1 MRYQG
6 ISGDLEYQLASLKE
20 RHRFVDKILDIV
32 LRLNDFSSVAGV
44 TVSPEEVLEETLK
57 RMKGL
62 FQCSSAGFFLIDEG
76 ASFSLSSHEGNPS
89 VLEREKAILVGDG
102 SFAWALHRNKPTLI
116 KSSDGKNTILLHSMT
131 TSSRT
136 MGIFLGL
143 ISSEKGAL
151 LDSHLY
157 FVTVVLN
164 SAASVLQ
171 YLELF
176 SMVRGLN
183 DSLKKKVGE
192 LTKSEGE
199 LMVYKEKLEKL
210 VDLRTAELGDA
221 NSRLSRSL
229 LGVVD
234 AMGKVVE
241 SRDPYT
247 AGHQKRV
254 ASIASTIARRL
265 GLSEDEVEGIRV
277 AGLVHDIGKIA
288 IPAEILTKPA
298 KLNKLEFRMVQTHPD
313 AGYDMLQSID
323 FPWPVAD
330 MVRQHHERMDGS
342 GYPRG
347 LEGDEIIIGARCLA
361 VADVVE
367 AISSHRPY
375 RPGLGLEEVKLELK
389 SNEGTGYDPQ
399 VVAVCL
405 AMIEEEGFYETYLS

>member
-1 MRYQG
+1 
-6 ISGDLEYQLASLKE
+6 
-20 RHRFVDKILDIV
+20 
-32 LRLNDFSSVAGV
+32 
-44 TVSPEEVLEETLK
+44 
-57 RMKGL
+57 
-62 FQCSSAGFFLIDEG
+62 
-76 ASFSLSSHEGNPS
+76 
-89 VLEREKAILVGDG
+89 
-102 SFAWALHRNKPTLI
+102 
-116 KSSDGKNTILLHSMT
+116 
-131 TSSRT
+131 
-136 MGIFLGL
+136 
-143 ISSEKGAL
+143 
-151 LDSHLY
+151 
-157 FVTVVLN
+157 VTVVLN

-176 SMVRGLN
+176 SMVKGLN
-183 DSLKKKVGE
+183 DSLERKVDQ
-192 LTKSEGE
+192 LTKSERE
-199 LMVYKEKLEKL
+199 LTVYKDKLERL
-210 VDLRTAELGDA
+210 VDLRTAELGEA

-247 AGHQKRV
+247 AGHQRRV

-265 GLSEDEVEGIRV
+265 GLSEDDVEGVRI

-298 KLNKLEFRMVQTHPD
+298 RLNKLEFRMVQTHPD

-323 FPWPVAD
+323 FPWPVAE

-347 LEGDEIIIGARCLA
+347 IKGDEILIGARCLA

-375 RPGLGLEEVKLELK
+375 RPGLGLEEARLELET
-389 SNEGTGYDPQ
+389 NRGTIYDPQ
-399 VVAVCL
+399 VVDVCIS
-405 AMIEEEGFYETYLS
+405 MMDEGDFMEIYLS

>member
-6 ISGDLEYQLASLKE
+6 ISGDLEYQLATLKE

-32 LRLNDFSSVAGV
+32 LRLNDFSSVTGV
-44 TVSPEEVLEETLK
+44 TVSPEEVLEETL
-57 RMKGL
+57 RRLKGL
-62 FQCSSAGFFLIDEG
+62 FQCSSAGFFLIDSD
-76 ASFSLSSHEGNPS
+76 ASFNLSSHEGDPS
-89 VLEREKAILVGDG
+89 ILEKEKAILVGDG

-116 KSSDGKNTILLHSMT
+116 RSSDGKNTVLLHSMT

-136 MGIFLGL
+136 MGMFLGI
-143 ISSEKGAL
+143 ISSEKGTL

-176 SMVRGLN
+176 SMVKGLN
-183 DSLKKKVGE
+183 NSLERKVDQ
-192 LTKSEGE
+192 LTKSERE
-199 LMVYKEKLEKL
+199 LTVYKDKLERL
-210 VDLRTAELGDA
+210 VDLRTAELGEA

-247 AGHQKRV
+247 AGHQRRV

-265 GLSEDEVEGIRV
+265 GLSEDDVEGVRI

-298 KLNKLEFRMVQTHPD
+298 RLNKLEFRMVQTHPD

-323 FPWPVAD
+323 FPWPVAE

-347 LEGDEIIIGARCLA
+347 IKGDEILIGARCLA

-375 RPGLGLEEVKLELK
+375 RPGLGLEEARLELET
-389 SNEGTGYDPQ
+389 NRGTIYDPQ
-399 VVAVCL
+399 VVDVCIS
-405 AMIEEEGFYETYLS
+405 MMDEGDFMEIYLS

>member
-6 ISGDLEYQLASLKE
+6 ISGDLEYQLATLKE

-44 TVSPEEVLEETLK
+44 TVTPEEVLKETL
-57 RMKGL
+57 RRLKGL
-62 FQCSSAGFFLIDEG
+62 FQCSSAGFFLIDVD
-76 ASFSLSSHEGNPS
+76 ASFNLSSHEGDPYI
-89 VLEREKAILVGDG
+89 LEKEKAILVGDG

-116 KSSDGKNTILLHSMT
+116 RSSDGRNTVLLHSMT

-136 MGIFLGL
+136 MGMFLGI
-143 ISSEKGAL
+143 ISSEKGTL

-176 SMVRGLN
+176 SMVKGLN
-183 DSLKKKVGE
+183 YSLERKVDQ
-192 LTKSEGE
+192 LTKSERE
-199 LMVYKEKLEKL
+199 LTVYKDKLERL
-210 VDLRTAELGDA
+210 VDLRTAELGEA

-247 AGHQKRV
+247 AGHQRRV

-265 GLSEDEVEGIRV
+265 GLSEDDVEGVRI

-298 KLNKLEFRMVQTHPD
+298 RLNKLEFRMVQTHPD

-342 GYPRG
+342 GYPKG
-347 LEGDEIIIGARCLA
+347 IKGDEILIGARCLA

-375 RPGLGLEEVKLELK
+375 RPGLGLEEAKRELETNK
-389 SNEGTGYDPQ
+389 GTSYDPQ
-399 VVAVCL
+399 VVEVCIS
-405 AMIEEEGFYETYLS
+405 MMEEGNFMEIYLI

>member
-6 ISGDLEYQLASLKE
+6 ISGDLEYQLATLKE

-44 TVSPEEVLEETLK
+44 TVTPEEVLKETL
-57 RMKGL
+57 RRLKGL
-62 FQCSSAGFFLIDEG
+62 FQCSSAGFFLIDVD
-76 ASFSLSSHEGNPS
+76 ASFNLSSHEGDPYI
-89 VLEREKAILVGDG
+89 LEKEKAILVGDG

-116 KSSDGKNTILLHSMT
+116 RSSDGRNTVLLHSMT

-136 MGIFLGL
+136 MGMFLGI
-143 ISSEKGAL
+143 ISSEKGTL

-176 SMVRGLN
+176 SMVKGLN
-183 DSLKKKVGE
+183 YSLERKVDQ
-192 LTKSEGE
+192 LTKSERE
-199 LMVYKEKLEKL
+199 LTVYKDKLERL
-210 VDLRTAELGDA
+210 VDLRTAELGEA

-247 AGHQKRV
+247 AGHQRRV

-265 GLSEDEVEGIRV
+265 GLSEDDVEGVRI

-298 KLNKLEFRMVQTHPD
+298 RLNKLEFRMVQTHPD

-342 GYPRG
+342 GYPKG
-347 LEGDEIIIGARCLA
+347 IKGDEILIGARCLA

-375 RPGLGLEEVKLELK
+375 RPGLGLEEARRELETNK
-389 SNEGTGYDPQ
+389 GTSYDPQ
-399 VVAVCL
+399 VVDVCIS
-405 AMIEEEGFYETYLS
+405 MMEEGNFMEIYLI

>member
-6 ISGDLEYQLASLKE
+6 ISGDLEYQLATLKE

-32 LRLNDFSSVAGV
+32 LRLNDFSSVTGV
-44 TVSPEEVLEETLK
+44 TVSSEEVLEETL
-57 RMKGL
+57 RRLKGL
-62 FQCSSAGFFLIDEG
+62 FQCSSAGFFLIGSD
-76 ASFSLSSHEGNPS
+76 ASFRLSSHEGDQYL
-89 VLEREKAILVGDG
+89 LEKEKSILVGDG

-116 KSSDGKNTILLHSMT
+116 KSSDGRNTVLLHSMT

-136 MGIFLGL
+136 MGMFLGI
-143 ISSEKGAL
+143 ISSPKGTL

-176 SMVRGLN
+176 SMVKGLN
-183 DSLKKKVGE
+183 DSLEKKVDQ
-192 LTKSEGE
+192 LTKSERE
-199 LMVYKEKLEKL
+199 LTVYKDKLERL
-210 VDLRTAELGDA
+210 VNLRTAELGEA

-247 AGHQKRV
+247 AGHQRRV
-254 ASIASTIARRL
+254 ASIASTVARKL
-265 GLSEDEVEGIRV
+265 GLSEDEIEGVRI

-298 KLNKLEFRMVQTHPD
+298 RLNKLEFRMVQTHPD

-323 FPWPVAD
+323 FPWPIAD

-347 LEGDEIIIGARCLA
+347 ITGDNILIGARCLA

-375 RPGLGLEEVKLELK
+375 RPGLGLEEAKLELK
-389 SNEGTGYDPQ
+389 KNRGTSYDPQ
-399 VVAVCL
+399 VVDVCL
-405 AMIEEEGFYETYLS
+405 SMMDEEGFFDTYLS

>member
-6 ISGDLEYQLASLKE
+6 ISEDLDYQLATLKE

-44 TVSPEEVLEETLK
+44 AVSPDDVLEETL
-57 RMKGL
+57 RRLKGL
-62 FQCSSAGFFLIDEG
+62 FDCSSSGFFLINED
-76 ASFSLSSHEGNPS
+76 ASFSLSGCEGDAEALEAEKRLL
-89 VLEREKAILVGDG
+89 VLDG
-102 SFAWALHRNKPTLI
+102 SFAWALHRNKPTI
-116 KSSDGKNTILLHSMT
+116 IRSSDGDRSVLLHAMS

-136 MGIFLGL
+136 MGMFMGI
-143 ISSEKGAL
+143 IPSDKGEL

-176 SMVRGLN
+176 SMVRNLN
-183 DSLKKKVGE
+183 GTLEKKVGDLTRSERE
-192 LTKSEGE
+192 LT
-199 LMVYKEKLEKL
+199 VYKDKLERL
-210 VDLRTAELGDA
+210 VDLRTAELGEV
-221 NSRLSRSL
+221 NSRLSRTL

-247 AGHQKRV
+247 AGHQRRV
-254 ASIASTIARRL
+254 ACIASSLARGL
-265 GLSEDEVEGIRV
+265 GLSDEEVEGIRI
-277 AGLVHDIGKIA
+277 AGLVHDIGKVA

-298 KLNKLEFRMVQTHPD
+298 RLNTLEFRMVQTHPE
-313 AGYDMLQSID
+313 AGYEMLQSID

-342 GYPRG
+342 GYPLG
-347 LEGDEIIIGARCLA
+347 LLGDDILMGARCLA

-375 RPGLGLEEVKLELK
+375 RPGLGVGEAKMELQK
-389 SNEGTGYDPQ
+389 NRGTIYDAN
-399 VVAVCL
+399 VVDVCL
-405 AMIEEEGFYETYLS
+405 SLMEEPDFVDIYLN